1 MIRRSSMVLV
11 SLLAFVAGPACN
23 TQQIAAFDLPPQV
36 SIITPDH
43 ESVFQTPTV
52 QFAGSV
58 DDNDF
63 LDEMAVVWTSSLHE
77 EPLFE
82 GNPDSSGYVEFTASN
97 LVAGTHTIE
106 FRVTDSAGQSDAES
120 IDVTIATDPPQVF
133 INEPQATFLYYSGS
147 AVVFDGLTLSNEGV
161 AGPHVVEWSSDIQ
174 GPIFSGSSNGQGV
187 SEFDALLDEGTHL
200 ITLRASDNL
209 GVTGQATVS
218 ITVDNI
224 PLGQLDQ
231 DSDGFCPDGIDAD
244 GDGRCE
250 EGELTG
256 VGSQDCNDNA
266 ATVCPGCPE
275 ICDGFDDNNCDG
287 VVDPDDQDLDADGW
301 SPCQGDCDDG
311 APWNFPNNPEICDG
325 LDNDCSGAPNF
336 DALGETDNDGDNV
349 RSCDDCDDNEAAAF
363 PGNTEICDD
372 IDNDCNGFVDDGF
385 DQDSDGYSTCEGD
398 CNDLNNAV
406 NPGAL
411 EICNTIDDNCDGYIN
426 EAQAGPF
433 EMWETGPN
441 SPGYELSNTSP
452 QLVFGTGPCA
462 ISGILQLQAGNG
474 SVAGVFSDPT
484 DLWDIYEFDTGLTS
498 NLAAWLAFIASG
510 SGLPA
515 SCQAGS
521 ISWTSALPITV
532 FADIDGTTYSGTGTS
547 GSLPFQLN
555 ILQLFDID
563 YKITVSP
570 AATWVDCNYTYTLN
584 FVIP

>member
-1 MIRRSSMVLV
+1 MIRSNALVLLSLAAVLV
-11 SLLAFVAGPACN
+11 AVGCN
-23 TQQIAAFDLPPQV
+23 GQQVVAFDLPPQA
-36 SIITPDH
+36 SIIAPDPDEVF
-43 ESVFQTPTV
+43 ESASV

-63 LDEMAVVWTSSLHE
+63 LDSLQIEWTSSLHE
-77 EPLFE
+77 EPLFA
-82 GNPDSSGYVEFTASN
+82 GSPDASGYIEFTGSG

-106 FRVTDSAGQSDAES
+106 FRVTDSAGQTDVDS
-120 IDVTIATDPPQVF
+120 IDITIATDPPQVF
-133 INEPQATFLYYSGS
+133 INEPQATFQYYTGAEVQFS
-147 AVVFDGLTLSNEGV
+147 GLTLSAESV
-161 AGPHVVEWSSDIQ
+161 AGPHAVEWSSDLD
-174 GPIFSGSSNGQGV
+174 GPIFTGSSDGV
-187 SEFDALLDEGTHL
+187 GVTEFATLLNEGVHL
-200 ITLRASDNL
+200 ITLRASDQL
-209 GVTGQATVS
+209 GVAGQASVQV
-218 ITVDNI
+218 TVDNV
-224 PLGQLDQ
+224 PLGALDQ

-244 GDGRCE
+244 GNGRCE
-250 EGELTG
+250 DAELTG
-256 VGSQDCNDNA
+256 PGSQDCNDA
-266 ATVCPGCPE
+266 AFTVCPGCPE

-287 VVDPDDQDLDADGW
+287 IIDPDDQDLDADGW
-301 SPCQGDCDDG
+301 SPCQGDCDDS
-311 APWNFPNNPEICDG
+311 APWNFPANPEICDG
-325 LDNDCSGAPNF
+325 LDNDCSGSPNF

-349 RSCDDCDDNEAAAF
+349 RSCDDCDDDEPEAF
-363 PGNTEICDD
+363 PGNAEVCDD
-372 IDNDCNGFVDDGF
+372 IDNDCNGVVDDGF
-385 DQDSDGYSTCEGD
+385 DQDLDGYATCEGD

-426 EAQAGPF
+426 EVQAGPF

-441 SPGYELSNTSP
+441 SPGYELNNTSP
-452 QLVFGTGPCA
+452 QLVFGTGSC
-462 ISGILQLQAGNG
+462 SVGGFLQLSPGQG

-484 DLWDIYEFDTGLTS
+484 DQWDIYEFDTGLTS
-498 NLAAWLAFIASG
+498 NLAAWLAFLSSG

-547 GSLPFQLN
+547 GTLPFQLN
-555 ILQLFDID
+555 IIQLFNID